1 LREAPD
7 FTVANFNDAVRAV
20 LQDASL

>member
-1 LREAPD
+1 LRKAPD